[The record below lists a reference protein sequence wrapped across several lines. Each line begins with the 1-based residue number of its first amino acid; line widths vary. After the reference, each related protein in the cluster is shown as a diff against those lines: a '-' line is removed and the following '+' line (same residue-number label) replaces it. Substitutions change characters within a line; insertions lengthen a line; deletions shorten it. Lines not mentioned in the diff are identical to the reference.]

1 MNSRQERLLELLA
14 CGEMVSG
21 ETLGIE
27 LGISRAAVWKHL
39 QALKELGI
47 QFESIPS
54 RGYLLTHKLERL
66 DIESIMA
73 AIDATEVFYGR
84 VDVVDEVDS
93 TNSELLCRAHQ
104 GSIHAQVLI
113 AEYQHQGR
121 GRRGREWVA
130 PFASGVCLSMGW
142 TLACPL
148 ADLGGLSLVLG
159 VAAQN
164 AISDCGVTGVELK
177 WPNDLLLDGAKL
189 GGLLVEVRGE
199 IQGPCQIVAGVG
211 INVLAGGDGN
221 ERVDLRGHRVG
232 RSRLAGRVIQRWA
245 EALSEFD
252 QQGMTPWLERY
263 AVLDALADQPVRVEI
278 NGDWVKGTARGIDA
292 NGALRVQCE
301 DGERLVSG
309 GEVSVRRDHAAV

>member
-1 MNSRQERLLELLA
+1 LNSRQERLLELLA

-21 ETLGIE
+21 ETLGLE

-39 QALKELGI
+39 QALRELGI
-47 QFESIPS
+47 QFESVPS
-54 RGYLLTHKLERL
+54 RGYVLTRKLERL
-66 DIESIMA
+66 DLESIMA

-84 VDVVDEVDS
+84 VDVVDEIDS

-130 PFASGVCLSMGW
+130 PFASGLCLSMGW

-148 ADLGGLSLVLG
+148 ADLGGLSVVLG
-159 VAAQN
+159 VAAEN
-164 AISDCGVTGVELK
+164 AISDCGVAGVQLK
-177 WPNDLLLDGAKL
+177 WPNDLLLDGGKL

-199 IQGPCQIVAGVG
+199 IEGPCQIVAGIG

-221 ERVDLRGHRVG
+221 KRVDLRGHGVG
-232 RSRLAGRVIQRWA
+232 RSQLAGRVIQRWA

-252 QQGMTPWLERY
+252 QQGITPWLEQY